1 MKFGN
6 NVIKLTDILKEELNK
21 RRAMK
26 DALEI
31 AAGLS
36 RRGYDPKEAV
46 EQATRSVMHTMGY
59 EFSDKEKQSLEKVI
73 PVHANFK

>member
-1 MKFGN
+1 M
-6 NVIKLTDILKEELNK
+6 IKLTNILDEVQNK

-31 AAGLS
+31 AIGLS
-36 RRGYDPKEAV
+36 KKGYDPKEALDF
-46 EQATRSVMHTMGY
+46 ATRSVTITMGY
-59 EFSDKEKQSLEKVI
+59 KFNEKEKESLLTQI

>member
-1 MKFGN
+1 M
-6 NVIKLTDILKEELNK
+6 IKLGRIVEEVQEK
-21 RRAMK
+21 RKFMK
-26 DALEI
+26 AALEI
-31 AAGLS
+31 ATGLS

>member
-1 MKFGN
+1 MK
-6 NVIKLTDILKEELNK
+6 
-21 RRAMK
+21 A
-26 DALEI
+26 ALEI

-46 EQATRSVMHTMGY
+46 EQATTSVMHTMGY
-59 EFSDKEKQSLEKVI
+59 KFNEKEKASLEKVI

>member
-1 MKFGN
+1 M
-6 NVIKLTDILKEELNK
+6 IKLGRIVEEVQEK
-21 RRAMK
+21 RKFMK
-26 DALEI
+26 AALEI

>member
-1 MKFGN
+1 M
-6 NVIKLTDILKEELNK
+6 IKLTDILKEELDK
-21 RRAMK
+21 RKFMK
-26 DALEI
+26 AALEI
-31 AAGLS
+31 ATGLS

-59 EFSDKEKQSLEKVI
+59 EFSEKEKASLEKVI